1 MPTTT
6 SPLYSRPFPSSPTA
20 SRTSSSTEPH
30 PRSPFAMSFSTS
42 TSTKKRVEED
52 EEDLDP
58 SIRHKCMAEP
68 TKLGSVEST
77 VLKRVQEEF
86 GTAK

>member
-1 MPTTT
+1 MRCAVLRLHFYGDDEHCIALLKAWVMLED
-6 SPLYSRPFPSSPTA
+6 SVS
-20 SRTSSSTEPH
+20 
-30 PRSPFAMSFSTS
+30 
-42 TSTKKRVEED
+42 RVEED

>member
-1 MPTTT
+1 MRCAV
-6 SPLYSRPFPSSPTA
+6 LRLHFYGDDEHCIA
-20 SRTSSSTEPH
+20 SLKAW
-30 PRSPFAMSFSTS
+30 AMLEDSMS
-42 TSTKKRVEED
+42 RVEED